1 MLVKNIQ
8 RKRMLFLFLK
18 SFIDQILN
26 NWFLGYH
33 KAKKRATVSED
44 STANPV
50 HQQTGDNEVDQ
61 LLEPEDG
68 NENEVDQ
75 LLEPENQNDN
85 EIDQLLLELEKKTNV
100 EEFEELERRI
110 LLGLKKGAIFFFFFK
125 ESINYI

>member
-1 MLVKNIQ
+1 
-8 RKRMLFLFLK
+8 
-18 SFIDQILN
+18 
-26 NWFLGYH
+26 
-33 KAKKRATVSED
+33 
-44 STANPV
+44 V
-50 HQQTGDNEVDQ
+50 HQQIGDNEVDQ

-68 NENEVDQ
+68 NENEVDQLLEPENQNENEVDQ